1 MHDGAFGI
9 AIVVVHGHCRVGS
22 LIILSLV
29 LNKVNVQAPL
39 SEQRFMEDEVPL
51 ITVVKKGEIGPKPS
65 LSPESLAL
73 EQTLTM
79 LCSFLSLEDFISFL
93 SSPMFQNYA
102 QHEEMWVLLEIG
114 LYVDHTKTLQ
124 LYPGHNDLTIADEA
138 MTGAFEEHVWK
149 GQADD
154 TLVAALRRWVA
165 MVSPMGP

>member
-1 MHDGAFGI
+1 MI
-9 AIVVVHGHCRVGS
+9 
-22 LIILSLV
+22 LV

-39 SEQRFMEDEVPL
+39 SEQKAMEDGVPM
-51 ITVVKKGEIGPKPS
+51 ITLVKKGEIGPKPS

-73 EQTLTM
+73 EQTLSM

-102 QHEEMWVLLEIG
+102 QHEEMWVSLEIG

-124 LYPGHNDLTIADEA
+124 LYPEHHGLTIADEA

-149 GQADD
+149 GPADD
-154 TLVAALRRWVA
+154 ALVAALARWINL
-165 MVSPMGP
+165 VSAPGA

>member
-1 MHDGAFGI
+1 
-9 AIVVVHGHCRVGS
+9 
-22 LIILSLV
+22 
-29 LNKVNVQAPL
+29 
-39 SEQRFMEDEVPL
+39 MEDEVPL
-51 ITVVKKGEIGPKPS
+51 ITLVKKGEIGPKPA

-102 QHEEMWVLLEIG
+102 QHEEMWVSLEIG

-124 LYPGHNDLTIADEA
+124 LYPEHHGLTIADEA

-149 GQADD
+149 GKAEGA
-154 TLVAALRRWVA
+154 LVAALARWIGL
-165 MVSPMGP
+165 VSAPSA

>member
-1 MHDGAFGI
+1 MSI
-9 AIVVVHGHCRVGS
+9 
-22 LIILSLV
+22 V
-29 LNKVNVQAPL
+29 LNKVNLQAPV
-39 SEQRFMEDEVPL
+39 SERWFMEDEVPL
-51 ITVVKKGEIGPKPS
+51 ITLVKKGEIGPKPA

-124 LYPGHNDLTIADEA
+124 LYPEHHGLTIADEA

-149 GQADD
+149 GKAEGA
-154 TLVAALRRWVA
+154 LVGALARWIGL
-165 MVSPMGP
+165 VSAPSA

>member
-1 MHDGAFGI
+1 MSI
-9 AIVVVHGHCRVGS
+9 
-22 LIILSLV
+22 V
-29 LNKVNVQAPL
+29 LNKVNLHAPV
-39 SEQRFMEDEVPL
+39 SEQWFMEDEVPL
-51 ITVVKKGEIGPKPS
+51 ITLVKKGEIGPKPA

-102 QHEEMWVLLEIG
+102 QHEEMWVSLEIG

-124 LYPGHNDLTIADEA
+124 LYPEHHGLTIADEA

-149 GQADD
+149 GLADGA
-154 TLVAALRRWVA
+154 LVAALARWISL
-165 MVSPMGP
+165 VSAPSA

>member
-1 MHDGAFGI
+1 
-9 AIVVVHGHCRVGS
+9 
-22 LIILSLV
+22 
-29 LNKVNVQAPL
+29 
-39 SEQRFMEDEVPL
+39 MEDEVPL

-102 QHEEMWVLLEIG
+102 QHEEMWVSLEIG

-124 LYPGHNDLTIADEA
+124 LYPEHHGLTIADEA

-149 GQADD
+149 GKAEGA
-154 TLVAALRRWVA
+154 LVAALARWIGL
-165 MVSPMGP
+165 VSAPSA